1 MDYSLFLSFFTPGG
15 GFGEGKR
22 IREEKPANTYSEV
35 VGVSERKNCTSR
47 VQFSA
52 EILLLAKKKKSFF
65 LGKAFSKKLPVQ
77 LPFSLPFQPDPVYP
91 RQ

>member
-1 MDYSLFLSFFTPGG
+1 LDYSLFLSFSTPGG

-52 EILLLAKKKKSFF
+52 EILLLAKKKKLFPWKSFQQ
-65 LGKAFSKKLPVQ
+65 KAARTAAVLTSFPA
-77 LPFSLPFQPDPVYP
+77 
-91 RQ
+91 